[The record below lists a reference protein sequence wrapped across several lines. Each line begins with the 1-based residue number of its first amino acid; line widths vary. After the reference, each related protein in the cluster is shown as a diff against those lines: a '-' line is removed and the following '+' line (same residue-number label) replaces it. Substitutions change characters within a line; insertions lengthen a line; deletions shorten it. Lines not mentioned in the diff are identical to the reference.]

1 MSDAGVE
8 GAAAPLAA
16 EIQHSRRRNEQRED
30 CDKRLHNGSLE
41 CLAVATLDKERHAD
55 RIRDHEQER
64 CNRIRDVVVR
74 RLLCSEHV

>member
-41 CLAVATLDKERHAD
+41 RLAVAALDKER
-55 RIRDHEQER
+55 
-64 CNRIRDVVVR
+64 DVQ
-74 RLLCSEHV
+74 L